1 MALKWLRDGLGCMFY
16 CLPPRKLALAEGDE
30 VPNLMSSH
38 GTAMFFLMIGVECC
52 CGHLLGPK
60 GGVYRLND
68 LLSSVSSGTSQQLFL
83 ELVKLIADPKHLYA
97 WINSKCGWSFDV
109 KTYPLTAWLC
119 LLLGYDLSYYWA
131 HRCLHVVHAGWASHS
146 VHHTGEDY
154 NLATALRQGALQPL
168 MTCWFSLPLALV
180 FPAESITVHSQLNT
194 LFQFWIH
201 TELCGRLGLLEY
213 VLNTP
218 FHHRMHHR
226 PPGNCNYAGVLIVWD
241 RLFGTHAAETER
253 LDYFGL
259 ARPVSTFDPI
269 ELNLQHWRKV
279 MRMRISPPVWFPS
292 FLQRAFTA
300 RAHHQFKL
308 QPGQLLEPFQPI
320 SGGRSSWHLPKEPKR
335 PKYDGAVLGFSDKL
349 VCLAAFG
356 GGFAALQRCG
366 DSSLSSGQKLFTAAA
381 GLASLGALGS
391 YLDTGAI
398 DAAFMTK
405 LALSFCCMAGSYV
418 PSKDNMGGS

>member
-1 MALKWLRDGLGCMFY
+1 
-16 CLPPRKLALAEGDE
+16 
-30 VPNLMSSH
+30 
-38 GTAMFFLMIGVECC
+38 MFFLMIGLEYC

-60 GGVYRLND
+60 GGLYRFND
-68 LLSSVSSGTSQQLFL
+68 LLCSVSSGTCQQLFL
-83 ELVKLIADPKHLYA
+83 VLVRLIVDPKHLYTSV
-97 WINSKCGWSFDV
+97 NSRCSWTFDV

-119 LLLGYDLSYYWA
+119 LLLGYDFAYYWA
-131 HRCLHVVHAGWASHS
+131 HRCLHVIHAGWASHS

-168 MTCWFSLPLALV
+168 MTCWFSLPLAFV
-180 FPAESITVHSQLNT
+180 FPAESIVMHSHLNT
-194 LFQFWIH
+194 LFQFWSH

-259 ARPVSTFDPI
+259 AGPVSTFDPI
-269 ELNLQHWRKV
+269 DLNLQHWRKV
-279 MRMRISPPVWFPS
+279 LRMRISTPRCFPS

-308 QPGQLLEPFQPI
+308 QPEQLLEPFQAV
-320 SGGRSSWHLPKEPKR
+320 SEGKSSWDLPKEPKR
-335 PKYDGAVLGFSDKL
+335 RKYDGAVLGLSGKL
-349 VCLAAFG
+349 ICLAAFA

-366 DSSLSSGQKLFTAAA
+366 DSSLSSRQKLFTAAA
-381 GLASLGALGS
+381 GMGSLGALGS
-391 YLDTGAI
+391 YLDNGAI
-398 DAAFMTK
+398 NAAFMAK
-405 LALSFCCMAGSYV
+405 LALSSCCVAGSCF
-418 PSKDNMGGS
+418 PSKNHVRGS